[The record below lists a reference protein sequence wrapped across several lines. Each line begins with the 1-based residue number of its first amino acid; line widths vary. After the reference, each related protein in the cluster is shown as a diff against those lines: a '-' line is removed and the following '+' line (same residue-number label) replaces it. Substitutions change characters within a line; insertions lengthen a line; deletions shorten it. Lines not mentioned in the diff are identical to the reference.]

1 MIDIDVSLFLQIILT
16 LALIFVLNKILYK
29 PIRRFLE
36 ERESRMGA
44 IRSEAEKFERNA
56 QQLLENYEQKLAE
69 ARRKGQ
75 AQREALKEEARQL
88 EAKLLEESTKE
99 ASARKQELMAELTA
113 QIEAAKKDLLSKAEA
128 FGLEIAQKI
137 LGRAL

>member
-1 MIDIDVSLFLQIILT
+1 MIDIDVSLFMQIILT
-16 LALIFVLNKILYK
+16 LALIYVLNKILYK
-29 PIRRFLE
+29 PVRQFLQ
-36 ERESRMGA
+36 EREGRMGA
-44 IRSEAEKFERNA
+44 MRAEAEKFERNA

-69 ARRKGQ
+69 ARRHGQ
-75 AQREALKEEARQL
+75 VEREAMKEEARQV
-88 EAKLLEESTKE
+88 ERRLLEESTQE
-99 ASARKQELMAELTA
+99 AAARKQELMAELTA